1 MAARTTA
8 TALHAAVVRGDLE
21 AVVMLHA
28 DDVDLEGLDAGGHS
42 AMVLA
47 AQRCDAA
54 MVEQL
59 YRLGADP
66 GRADG
71 TGAHPL
77 FEAATA
83 TAPSLG
89 AQALTLETMA
99 SWRSVD
105 LDCENDD
112 FGTALE
118 VLCSTPPPAH
128 LQERVGMVVRLLLL
142 KGAMVYRGGLT
153 CRPVRDELLRRVRG
167 WLTTQRGLD
176 VWLAGCHHGVTADF
190 DASPARSLRNV
201 PMVRRLVGAY
211 VPMLSTVECTRLRH
225 AVYAIQDSMDEEA
238 WYAETHVFSHVACY
252 TM

>member
-8 TALHAAVVRGDLE
+8 TAALHAAVARGDLE

-89 AQALTLETMA
+89 AQALTLEAMA

-105 LDCENDD
+105 IDCENED

-118 VLCSTPPPAH
+118 V
-128 LQERVGMVVRLLLL
+128 RVQGHR
-142 KGAMVYRGGLT
+142 RRT

-167 WLTTQRGLD
+167 WLATQRGLD

-190 DASPARSLRNV
+190 DASPARALRNV
-201 PMVRRLVGAY
+201 PMVRRLVGSY
-211 VPMLSTVECTRLRH
+211 VPTLSTAECTRLRH

-238 WYAETHVFSHVACY
+238 WYAETHVFSHVTCY
-252 TM
+252 AM